1 MSAALYKGEIINFLR
16 KAPIELIFAML
27 PFQNTANRMVMV
39 STKSETAPK
48 GGGGVVWVGFQI
60 GLKPS
65 PFDSQCSETAAYQ
78 KSAQS
83 ELSLK
88 SWYFVPLQRAVDT

>member
-1 MSAALYKGEIINFLR
+1 MEV
-16 KAPIELIFAML
+16 PIELIFGML

-39 STKSETAPK
+39 STTSETAAK
-48 GGGGVVWVGFQI
+48 GGVVRVGFQI
-60 GLKPS
+60 DSKPS

-83 ELSLK
+83 ELSLQ
-88 SWYFVPLQRAVDT
+88 SWYFVPLQRAADT